1 MSSILY
7 EVSDHIAVLTL
18 NRPEA
23 RNAYS
28 EDLKTDL
35 LQALDD
41 AETDPDVRVLIIT
54 GAGKAFSA
62 GGDLKAMKDRTGMF
76 SGEAPQLRTNYRFG
90 LQAVTRRLNTFE
102 KPTIA
107 AVNGAAIGAG
117 LGLAL
122 NCDIRIASER
132 AKLGA
137 TFAKVGLIPGDGT
150 GYLLTRI
157 VGFAKALEL
166 VMTARVLDPAEALR
180 IGLVNEV
187 VAPDAVLE
195 RAKTMAAEI
204 AALPPNAVRLA
215 KAHIYRTAHTD
226 LETSLQMAASFQANV
241 QTTSEHIE
249 AVEGMLDAISKKD
262 R

>member
-1 MSSILY
+1 MSELEY
-7 EVSDHIAVLTL
+7 AKLEDHIATITL

-28 EDLKTDL
+28 DELKVAL
-35 LQALDD
+35 LDALDE
-41 AETDPDVRVLIIT
+41 AESDDDVRVVIVT

-62 GGDLKAMKDRTGMF
+62 GGDIKAMRDRSGMF
-76 SGEAPQLRTNYRFG
+76 AGDPPELRTRYRHG
-90 LQAVTRRLNTFE
+90 LQAVTRRFDAFE
-102 KPTIA
+102 KPVIA
-107 AVNGAAIGAG
+107 AMNGAAIGAG

-122 NCDIRIASER
+122 NCDIRICSER

-137 TFAKVGLIPGDGT
+137 TFAKVGLIPGDGS

-166 VMTARVLDPAEALR
+166 VLTARVLTAEDALA

-187 VAPDAVLE
+187 VPGEEVMTRALE
-195 RAKTMAAEI
+195 VASEI
-204 AALPPNAVRLA
+204 AALPPKCVRLA

-226 LETSLQMAASFQANV
+226 LNTSLHMAAAFQGLT
-241 QTTSEHIE
+241 QSTDEHLE
-249 AVEGMLDAISKKD
+249 AVESMIETIHKKD
-262 R
+262 